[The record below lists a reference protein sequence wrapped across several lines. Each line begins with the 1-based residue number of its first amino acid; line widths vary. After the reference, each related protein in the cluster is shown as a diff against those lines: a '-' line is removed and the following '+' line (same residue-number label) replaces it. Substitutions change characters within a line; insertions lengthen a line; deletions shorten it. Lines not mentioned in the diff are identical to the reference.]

1 MIRDLFQQVKTKKY
15 PVFFK
20 DELEGKIIVEV
31 VALKPKT
38 WAYLMDD
45 GSEHK
50 KGKRTKMCAIKRRL
64 MFENYKDYLINEKNH
79 I

>member
-50 KGKRTKMCAIKRRL
+50 KR
-64 MFENYKDYLINEKNH
+64 
-79 I
+79 